1 MNDTINND
9 GVYQDSQRFLYS
21 KSLFEGTNSYCTIV
35 DKGNQTFTDYRHIR
49 KLLTSLLPPH
59 YDKQYRNFC
68 WWSTYNLKSLPS
80 LPYLSSLYKSNNI
93 TIDEIHK
100 ALNSITDKRN
110 KQRLTCLP
118 AVFMGGFPKSGST
131 YIYRL
136 LTNHP
141 RVNRGKVKAPHLW
154 RFPFRNED
162 KPDTLALLTYLG
174 NFNGSSDM
182 NHDSIFIDG
191 SQSLLWDSKEYTDDC
206 SVPLL
211 LREFLPNAKFII
223 IMRNPIDRL
232 YSDFKEFGMRDCDK
246 ELMKY
251 EHLLPYTFQ
260 SIASA
265 EITRYKICLSRNLSM
280 PYCARYM
287 QSQSTLFYD
296 CAKLR
301 LTSNF
306 YFIHI
311 QRWLK
316 IFPREQFLF
325 LTLEEIIKDLY
336 GVMKQIWEFIDVPV
350 LSQEKFQLMSAK
362 IQHQSSLYLPMHY
375 ETRKML
381 HTFFHP
387 YNKQLAQLLQ
397 DDKYKW

>member
-232 YSDFKEFGMRDCDK
+232 YSDFKAFSLKDCEKILKKNVLYPHLFNIVMKK
-246 ELMKY
+246 ELKSFENCLNHSNILY
-251 EHLLPYTFQ
+251 C
-260 SIASA
+260 
-265 EITRYKICLSRNLSM
+265 TRFISMTNQNMYK
-280 PYCARYM
+280 
-287 QSQSTLFYD
+287 D
-296 CAKLR
+296 CVEMR
-301 LTSNF
+301 LDTSL
-306 YFIHI
+306 YFVHI

-350 LSQEKFQLMSAK
+350 LSQDKFQLMSAK
-362 IQHQSSLYLPMHY
+362 IQHQSSFYLPMHN